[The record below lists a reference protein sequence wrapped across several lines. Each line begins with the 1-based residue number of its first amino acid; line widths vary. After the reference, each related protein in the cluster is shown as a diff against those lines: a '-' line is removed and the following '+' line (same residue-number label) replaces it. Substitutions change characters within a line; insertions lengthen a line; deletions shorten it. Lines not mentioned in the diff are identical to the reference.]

1 MVLDKL
7 LDKGFSEISWELLE
21 YEGLNFKEGQSSWN
35 HDIST
40 AASAGSIFITSNRD

>member
-7 LDKGFSEISWELLE
+7 LDKGFSEISWEPLE
-21 YEGLNFKEGQSSWN
+21 YVSLNFKGGQSIWN

-40 AASAGSIFITSNRD
+40 AASTGSFFISSNRD